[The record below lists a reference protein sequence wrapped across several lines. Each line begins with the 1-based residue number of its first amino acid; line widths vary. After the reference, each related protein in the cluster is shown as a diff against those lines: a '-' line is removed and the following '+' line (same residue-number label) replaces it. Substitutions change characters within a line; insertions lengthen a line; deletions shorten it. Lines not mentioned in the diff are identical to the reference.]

1 MEKICR
7 MLYKHGDLAD
17 WIAFEVYQRKE
28 SPRNE
33 CYEAYW
39 MSPLNEV
46 LFYESDQRLDA
57 LARNWARAWSNWG
70 ITSSS
75 GEPTLAH
82 QTRVIGERRFDEDYG
97 PESPLRVTVLL
108 ALSGAKNPV
117 HYGPGIIRRRSGTP
131 L

>member
-1 MEKICR
+1 MENICR

-57 LARNWARAWSNWG
+57 LRQKLGACVEQLGYNFFFQRTK
-70 ITSSS
+70 TSQ
-75 GEPTLAH
+75 P
-82 QTRVIGERRFDEDYG
+82 D
-97 PESPLRVTVLL
+97 
-108 ALSGAKNPV
+108 
-117 HYGPGIIRRRSGTP
+117 PGYW
-131 L
+131 